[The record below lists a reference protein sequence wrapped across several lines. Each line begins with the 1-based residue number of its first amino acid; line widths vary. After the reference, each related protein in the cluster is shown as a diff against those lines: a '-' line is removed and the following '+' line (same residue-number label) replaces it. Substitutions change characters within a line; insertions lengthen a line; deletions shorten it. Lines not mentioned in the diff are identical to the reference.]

1 MKMKFEELE
10 KHYSELVDATE
21 LNGSG
26 DLAKQQAKAP
36 LKFITVK
43 GCKPETHR
51 KLRTVAAALDKPM
64 PYALDFCV
72 DMGLS
77 YVVEKLNPEKPVVP
91 RRVGGL
97 SIAEQPS

>member
-1 MKMKFEELE
+1 MKMKFGELENYSVWIEEEEEL
-10 KHYSELVDATE
+10 KSIL
-21 LNGSG
+21 
-26 DLAKQQAKAP
+26 
-36 LKFITVK
+36 VK

>member
-10 KHYSELVDATE
+10 KHYSQLVDATE
-21 LNGSG
+21 LNGSD

-51 KLRTVAAALDKPM
+51 KLRTVAAALDVPM

-72 DMGLS
+72 SAGLVA
-77 YVVEKLNPEKPVVP
+77 VVEQLNSSDNNKGKGMIP
-91 RRVGGL
+91 RRI
-97 SIAEQPS
+97 SEQPS